1 MALALNNT
9 VQPTAGLASLNLGG
23 TSTSPVASNKNNLG
37 AGVSFGSN
45 GQVNISPT
53 QSAQNS
59 TQALISA
66 SPYGTTNGL
75 MSPSHPSVGSLNT
88 GTPITAHTV
97 TTNPDNSVTSKVT
110 YANDGS
116 TTTGG
121 SSNSTT
127 TTPPTTPAL
136 PPAPT
141 APIAQSAFQV
151 DPSTLPG
158 LTGGNYGN
166 NSTQG
171 NYTAYN
177 TSTGVPTFYGTGGT
191 GLPVS
196 PATAPATPSIT
207 GNGNP
212 YTPTLAA
219 TSTTSSPAAQQYT
232 SQTAQYG
239 AGNLPIGQQAANIA
253 AQYGQQIANVGNKGA
268 KFEAAQLD
276 TGTSPVAMGEG
287 AITAQTIAN
296 QQTALAQGEQAA
308 LLGTGQQLTAQNQAA
323 TAANSA
329 AGQAY
334 TGQGQTITGLS
345 NAATLGQ
352 PQTTTPGQAV
362 FNPTTGQYTSA
373 SSGGGSPAT
382 APSGIDQGAWSSYI
396 NDLATGAT
404 GAIPSTITGN
414 ANLYGQLQQ
423 AVAQSNPGYN
433 YNTAVGT
440 ASGQTSGAAA
450 TAEAPGT
457 AAATNII
464 TAGTAATTG
473 TAASLQSTIGTYND
487 MSALNTT
494 ANQQAA
500 TVQSVLQGTGL
511 NQNAPAF
518 NQPINQ
524 LSGQLGSAK
533 VTALTSAVTEMQ
545 NVYSQLLSSG
555 GTTPSGSEAQALA
568 LLSPN
573 STPAQINSAISQ
585 LQTAAYNKLSG
596 QYSQLQTENSALQSG
611 TGGSTGNAN
620 GTITTP
626 YGTINPN
633 L

>member
-1 MALALNNT
+1 MALQINNT
-9 VQPTAGLASLNLGG
+9 AQPNFSQLSVGG
-23 TSTSPVASNKNNLG
+23 
-37 AGVSFGSN
+37 
-45 GQVNISPT
+45 ISPT
-53 QSAQNS
+53 PTLNVANATRLGLGNVSLPSAAPASTNTGGSQLTGVPSSLMGQNS
-59 TQALISA
+59 TYS
-66 SPYGTTNGL
+66 GL

-136 PPAPT
+136 PPAPM

-404 GAIPSTITGN
+404 GAIPSIITGN

-450 TAEAPGT
+450 TAAAPGT
-457 AAATNII
+457 ATGQNIV
-464 TAGTAATTG
+464 TAGTAETNA
-473 TAASLQSTIGTYND
+473 LQAVYG
-487 MSALNTT
+487 
-494 ANQQAA
+494 
-500 TVQSVLQGTGL
+500 
-511 NQNAPAF
+511 QNAPAAYTLNTALNNIQSLGSLTLQTQAGGNINPLSTQVG
-518 NQPINQ
+518 NQTIAQFRN
-524 LSGQLGSAK
+524 GLGSASQA
-533 VTALTSAVTEMQ
+533 TFNSNMAAFGSSLSALYADQSGATPTQVGTWQNAIANGSMPMQ
-545 NVYSQLLSSG
+545 QLQAVYSAAVSEGGLRLANLKATASSAY
-555 GTTPSGSEAQALA
+555 SGEQ
-568 LLSPN
+568 
-573 STPAQINSAISQ
+573 NSASM
-585 LQTAAYNKLSG
+585 
-596 QYSQLQTENSALQSG
+596 SG
-611 TGGSTGNAN
+611 TNYAF
-620 GTITTP
+620 
-626 YGTINPN
+626 
-633 L
+633 